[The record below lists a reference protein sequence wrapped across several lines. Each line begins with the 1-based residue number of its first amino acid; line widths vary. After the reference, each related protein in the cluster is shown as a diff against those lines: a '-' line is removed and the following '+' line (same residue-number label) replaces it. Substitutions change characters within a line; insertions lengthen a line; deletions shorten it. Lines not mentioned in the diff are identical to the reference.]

1 MSRQHLKNFMGLI
14 ALSFA
19 FWYTA
24 GPYSILRCYLGNPSD
39 FDVVLGDFLWMI
51 VLGTLLLT
59 IATAGALLLIPS
71 LRRKGTKSIWY
82 AALLGITAATWI
94 QITVLN
100 TRTDTPMMQ
109 ITGLLAI
116 DTDSDGDLNITIEK
130 APGEYVLNYAHL
142 SQDTTYIVEQIETKE
157 VSKYQYEIKFY
168 PSNLISGW
176 YDIKLTD
183 D

>member
-1 MSRQHLKNFMGLI
+1 MKKILIIIAMVVMVFVLSSCRQAEVVTHNLKRE
-14 ALSFA
+14 AD
-19 FWYTA
+19 
-24 GPYSILRCYLGNPSD
+24 D
-39 FDVVLGDFLWMI
+39 FNI
-51 VLGTLLLT
+51 
-59 IATAGALLLIPS
+59 
-71 LRRKGTKSIWY
+71 RR
-82 AALLGITAATWI
+82 

-116 DTDSDGDLNITIEK
+116 DVDKDGDLNITIEK

-157 VSKYQYEIKFY
+157 VSKYAYTIKFY
-168 PSNLISGW
+168 PSQLVSGW